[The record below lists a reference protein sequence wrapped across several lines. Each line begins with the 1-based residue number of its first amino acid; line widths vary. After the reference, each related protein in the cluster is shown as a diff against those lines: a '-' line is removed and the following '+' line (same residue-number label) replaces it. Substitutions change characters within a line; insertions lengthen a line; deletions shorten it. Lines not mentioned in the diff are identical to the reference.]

1 MKKLYNVAKEV
12 AFRLPLL
19 SLLFVVLSFGARSQ
33 CTNQVM
39 HTQGT
44 RTINGVDV
52 AVTHTGVV
60 DSNFAYC
67 PSTLPYFI
75 GYTYTGAQN
84 GNGSYLF
91 SFSPAVNAVTIN
103 VSGISNISGSG
114 IEEVKVR
121 KNGVHYVI
129 PAAGVANGC
138 DPEAEL
144 TPEGD
149 IAGCAGCTVSGW
161 SQTTIPGPVSTIEII
176 DTVLYGGPNGSIFS
190 LFICDR
196 ATGIDEINSE
206 AQLKVFPNPFIN
218 SLNVTSTSGIPLQFT
233 LYDIV
238 SRRVHQETFTGS
250 ASINTEQLPKGIYLY
265 EIKDG
270 NSTIRKGKIIKE

>member
-1 MKKLYNVAKEV
+1 MKQRYHFTVGV
-12 AFRLPLL
+12 GFRLQLL
-19 SLLFVVLSFGARSQ
+19 MLLFIFSYNCVQSQ
-33 CTNQVM
+33 CTHQVM

-44 RTINGVDV
+44 RTINGVEV
-52 AVTHTGVV
+52 TVTHTGVV

-75 GYTYTGAQN
+75 GYTYAGTQN

-91 SFSPAVNAVTIN
+91 TFSPAVNAVTIN

-114 IEEVKVR
+114 IEEVKIR
-121 KNGVHYVI
+121 KNGVHYAI
-129 PAAGVANGC
+129 PAAGPANGC
-138 DPEAEL
+138 DPVAVL
-144 TPEGD
+144 TPEGNMT
-149 IAGCAGCTVSGW
+149 GCAGCTVSGW
-161 SQTTIPGPVSTIEII
+161 NQTTVPGPVSTIEII
-176 DTVLYGGPNGSIFS
+176 DTILFGGPNGSIFS

-206 AQLKVFPNPFIN
+206 AQLKIFPNPFIN
-218 SLNVTSTSGIPLQFT
+218 SLNVTSTSDIPLQFT
-233 LYDIV
+233 LYDVV
-238 SRRVHQETFTGS
+238 SRRVLQETFTGS